1 MYEIFKTYINSRTT
15 VSDEEFAWIR
25 SLGTIKKLR
34 KKQYLLQEGDVW
46 KHNVFVAEGCLRIYK
61 VDEKGFEH
69 ILKFAIEN
77 WWTGDRESLVSGMP
91 SKFNIDAIEDSGII
105 LFSKH
110 NFEMICKEVPAFDS
124 MVNTILHKSFIAS
137 ENRVQAMISY
147 TAEEKYLDFLKQYP
161 DIAARI
167 PQGMIASYLGIT
179 PETLSRVR
187 KLSAKK

>member
-1 MYEIFKTYINSRTT
+1 MYDIFKTYINSKTA

-25 SLGTIKKLR
+25 SLGSTKKLR

-46 KHNVFVAEGCLRIYK
+46 KHNAFVAEGCLRIYK

-110 NFEMICKEVPAFDS
+110 N
-124 MVNTILHKSFIAS
+124 
-137 ENRVQAMISY
+137 
-147 TAEEKYLDFLKQYP
+147 LK
-161 DIAARI
+161 
-167 PQGMIASYLGIT
+167 
-179 PETLSRVR
+179 
-187 KLSAKK
+187 

>member
-1 MYEIFKTYINSRTT
+1 MYDIFKTYINSKTT

-25 SLGTIKKLR
+25 SLGSTKKLR
-34 KKQYLLQEGDVW
+34 KKQYLLQEGDIW
-46 KHNVFVAEGCLRIYK
+46 KHNAFVAEGCLRIYK

-110 NFEMICKEVPAFDS
+110 NFEMICKEVSAFDS

-137 ENRVQAMISY
+137 ENRVQAMISD

-167 PQGMIASYLGIT
+167 PQGMIASYLG
-179 PETLSRVR
+179 
-187 KLSAKK
+187 

>member
-1 MYEIFKTYINSRTT
+1 
-15 VSDEEFAWIR
+15 
-25 SLGTIKKLR
+25 
-34 KKQYLLQEGDVW
+34 
-46 KHNVFVAEGCLRIYK
+46 
-61 VDEKGFEH
+61 
-69 ILKFAIEN
+69 
-77 WWTGDRESLVSGMP
+77 
-91 SKFNIDAIEDSGII
+91 
-105 LFSKH
+105 
-110 NFEMICKEVPAFDS
+110 MICKEVPAFGS